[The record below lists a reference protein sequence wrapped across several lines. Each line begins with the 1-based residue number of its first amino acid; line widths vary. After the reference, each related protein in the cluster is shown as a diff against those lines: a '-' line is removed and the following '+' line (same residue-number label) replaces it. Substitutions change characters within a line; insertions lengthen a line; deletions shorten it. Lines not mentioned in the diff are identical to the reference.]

1 MAEAMTTDVI
11 VVGAGPAGS
20 AAATV
25 LARHGY
31 SVILLE
37 RGSFPGSK
45 NMYGGVVYPRILD
58 QLHPEWWLEAPIQ
71 RWVTRRST
79 MVLTE
84 TQALTVD
91 FRSTKWGTPP
101 YNGAT
106 AYRPDWDHW
115 LAGKAEADGAVL
127 VCSTTATGLL
137 RDGRGHVIG
146 VTTDRPD
153 GDLHARVVIACDG
166 VNSFL
171 AKEAG
176 LYGEVDAANYT
187 VGVKETIALPK
198 DVIDE
203 RFAVRDR
210 DGVDIEILGGT
221 SGVNGGGFIYTN
233 LDTLSVGVV
242 LKLQKLGAQKLRPE
256 QIIANLKAHPAIAPL
271 VEGGEIKEYSAHV
284 IPEAGI
290 SMMPKMTGD
299 GMLVAGD
306 AAALC
311 LAAGIWLEGRQL
323 RDGERDVR
331 GRGGRRGPRGER
343 HQRHGSGRIR
353 TPPERHV
360 RHARPPQAAPGAVTG
375 ARRSRPAPLPRH
387 DRQYGGAD
395 VPRRQ
400 PDTQA
405 RLATHPEPG
414 TQARRGQAARPG
426 PRRARRNED
435 LRMSTQPVNTA
446 ATGERW
452 PELSFEDLIGST
464 RFDVHERAHIT
475 VDDTICADCSTR
487 ECIVACPANL
497 FVPTSDG
504 GILFNYEQCFECGTC
519 YLLCNKEGAIT
530 WTYPEGGYGVVFK
543 RT

>member
-1 MAEAMTTDVI
+1 MTAPASTPAVDAI

-25 LARHGY
+25 LARKGY

-71 RWVTRRST
+71 RWITRRST
-79 MVLTE
+79 MVLTD

-91 FRSTKWGTPP
+91 FRSANWAQPP

-115 LAGKAEADGAVL
+115 LAGKAEADGAQL

-137 RDGRGHVIG
+137 RDERGHVIG

-153 GDLHARVVIACDG
+153 GDLLARVVIACDG

-176 LYGEVDAANYT
+176 LYGDVDAANYT

-198 DVIDE
+198 HVIDE
-203 RFAVRDR
+203 RFGVRGLE
-210 DGVDIEILGGT
+210 GVDIEILGGT
-221 SGVNGGGFIYTN
+221 SGVNGGGFVYTN
-233 LDTLSVGVV
+233 LDTLAVGVV
-242 LKLQKLGAQKLRPE
+242 LKLPKLAAQKLRPE
-256 QIIANLKAHPAIAPL
+256 EIIANLKAHPGVAPL

-284 IPEAGI
+284 IPEAGL

-311 LAAGIWLEGRQL
+311 LAAGIWLEGVNFAMASGMYAAEAAAEALAANDTSRVGLAGYERRLNDTFVL
-323 RDGERDVR
+323 RDHRKLRRAPSLVLSDRVQHLYPHMIANTVERMFRVDNPTPKP
-331 GRGGRRGPRGER
+331 GLRRILNEER
-343 HQRHGSGRIR
+343 
-353 TPPERHV
+353 
-360 RHARPPQAAPGAVTG
+360 
-375 ARRSRPAPLPRH
+375 RRAGVKLK
-387 DRQYGGAD
+387 D
-395 VPRRQ
+395 
-400 PDTQA
+400 
-405 RLATHPEPG
+405 LATDALDG
-414 TQARRGQAARPG
+414 
-426 PRRARRNED
+426 
-435 LRMSTQPVNTA
+435 LR
-446 ATGERW
+446 
-452 PELSFEDLIGST
+452 SFG
-464 RFDVHERAHIT
+464 
-475 VDDTICADCSTR
+475 
-487 ECIVACPANL
+487 
-497 FVPTSDG
+497 
-504 GILFNYEQCFECGTC
+504 
-519 YLLCNKEGAIT
+519 
-530 WTYPEGGYGVVFK
+530 
-543 RT
+543 